1 MLLTLFTLAL
11 TISAQVVPGNPPM
24 PALRYILD
32 QPQVKDDLLE
42 INRGCLA
49 RRNTTVCDCFMRN
62 FKLKANGRD
71 ITESDLKMAIDI
83 SYRRNE
89 KTLKKQEFYFSL
101 KELMVNIERS
111 CTEDSKWEMDVG
123 DDVPV
128 PPPEAAPPIMDKS
141 PASTKSPKK

>member
-11 TISAQVVPGNPPM
+11 TISAQVVPGNPPT
-24 PALRYILD
+24 PPLRYILD

-49 RRNTTVCDCFMRN
+49 RRNTTICDCFMRN
-62 FKLKANGRD
+62 FKLKTNGRD
-71 ITESDLKMAIDI
+71 VTEGDLKMAIDI

-89 KTLKKQEFYFSL
+89 KALKKQEFYFSL

-128 PPPEAAPPIMDKS
+128 SPPEVAPPLGDKA